1 MSAPSPADQL
11 ALDALVSA
19 YALAVDALDEAA
31 LLDCFEPGAEL
42 DFGGGAWRGREQLR
56 GIVAAVAD
64 AERRFHQL
72 GTRLFEAGA
81 DGAEATGVVY
91 CTALAVRRDDD
102 GRPRLQRFA
111 VRYDDVYAR
120 GADSRFRIRR
130 RALTTLWS
138 E

>member
-1 MSAPSPADQL
+1 MSMPSPVDQL
-11 ALDALVSA
+11 ALDALVSS

-31 LLDCFEPGAEL
+31 LLDCFEPGAVF
-42 DFGGGAWRGREQLR
+42 DFGAGAWRGHAQLL

-72 GTRLFEAGA
+72 GTRLFETRA

-91 CTALAVRRDDD
+91 CTALAVRRDDG
-102 GRPRLQRFA
+102 GRALLQRFA

-120 GADSRFRIRR
+120 GADGRFRIRR